1 MSSNAGRGVVLP
13 LLGIV
18 VLVAVWWLAT
28 ALLPS
33 TSVLSRFAP
42 VPALQALVH
51 LVSSGEV
58 LPHIVASLRRII
70 VGLALAMLL
79 GVPIGLAVGGIRNVA
94 GLTSTVFQ
102 FLRMVSPLAWA
113 PLAIM
118 VFGVGDA
125 PVYFLVTMGA
135 VWPIV
140 LNVAAGVH
148 ALDPRWRL
156 LSRSLGATREETFRT
171 IVWPGIRAHVLTGFR
186 LAVGLAW
193 VIVVPAEM
201 LGVDSGLGYAVLNTR
216 DRLAYPELMAMII
229 IIGACG
235 YVMDLG
241 VRWVVSEPWRRRG
254 GTRTSIGTAR
264 AAAVVR

>member
-1 MSSNAGRGVVLP
+1 MKSSAAWRGIALP
-13 LLGIV
+13 LLGILL
-18 VLVAVWWLAT
+18 LVALWWLAT

-42 VPALQALVH
+42 VPALQAVFH
-51 LVSSGEV
+51 LVGSGEV
-58 LPHIVASLRRII
+58 LPHVVASLRRIV

-79 GVPIGLAVGGIRNVA
+79 GVPIGLAVGGIRTVA
-94 GLTSTVFQ
+94 GLTGAVFQ

-135 VWPIV
+135 LWPIV

-156 LSRSLGATREETFRT
+156 LARSLGASRDEAFRT

-229 IIGACG
+229 IIGVCG

-241 VRWVVSEPWRRRG
+241 VRWIVSEPWRQRFY
-254 GTRTSIGTAR
+254 AR
-264 AAAVVR
+264 PSARVAPLAR